1 MARAKKEA
9 ALTPE
14 ERLQAALVP
23 DWEWP
28 YKLPK
33 NWCWTRIGMVSN
45 FERGITFPAAAKE
58 AAPTEDNI
66 PCLRTANVQE
76 NLEIDDMIYVNR
88 DFMKGNIAK
97 LVRENDIIMSSAN
110 SRELVG
116 KSSLVTHIPFPM
128 TFGGFVLNIRAKE
141 MSSKYL
147 FYFLRHEFLAGK
159 FIGESSQTTNIAN
172 INTTTL
178 GNYEIPLPPLPE
190 QQRIVDR
197 IESLFAK
204 LDEAKEKAQ
213 AVVDSFEARK
223 AAILH
228 KAFTGEL
235 TAKWREEHGVRME
248 SWEKHLLSTVSSL
261 QTGLMKGKKY
271 TGKTVELPYLR
282 VANVQDGFLR
292 LDEIKKIDVE
302 ENAISRYSL
311 AVGDVLFTK
320 EVNEKYLRNCDIAFS
335 DPKKE
340 EALKYAFVNSRV
352 LLVYGAAGTGKT
364 TLIDMIPTML
374 SGRRKLFLTK
384 THTALQNLQRRINN
398 PGADASFV
406 SINSFTKRVNLPD
419 YDVIFVDECSTIDN
433 RAMKVF
439 LEKMRPDTFLV
450 LAGDTYQI
458 ESIDFGNWFT
468 YAKDIIKTK
477 GSNVELVS
485 TWRTKDPGLI
495 ELWNE
500 TRNKGALITEKLVI
514 DGPFS
519 ENIGEGVLNSE
530 IMDEVIL
537 CLNYDGKFGL
547 NNMNSYFQNANTG
560 TAVVWRDWKY
570 KVGDHILFN
579 DTDRFSLL
587 YNNLKGRIVQ
597 IELFDSRIR
606 FTVDVEIP
614 LTEQDC
620 QNDGIEFI
628 DIIDDVTRI
637 RFDVLDFEEEMADE
651 DRKKAIV
658 PFQLAYAVSIHKAQG
673 LEYRSVKV
681 VIPSS
686 NAEKITH
693 GIFYTAITRA
703 KEKLKIYWSSETMQ
717 EVVAG
722 FSVDTSKQK
731 SLAIIKEKLK
741 QDKNT

>member
-28 YKLPK
+28 YKLPE

-213 AVVDSFEARK
+213 AVLDSFETRK

-235 TAKWREEHGVRME
+235 TAKWREEHGVGME
-248 SWEKHLLSTVSSL
+248 SWEKKSVGELCISL
-261 QTGLMKGKKY
+261 KYGTAKKSDAS
-271 TGKTVELPYLR
+271 GNVVVLR
-282 VANVQDGFLR
+282 MGNLQQG
-292 LDEIKKIDVE
+292 EIDWSDL
-302 ENAISRYSL
+302 AYSNDPDDIEKYKL
-311 AVGDVLFTK
+311 FPGDVLFNRTNSAALVGKTAIYRGEHPAIYAGYLIKLDYDHDKIIGDYLNYALNTLDAKKYCNSVKTDGVNQSNINAKKIGAYSFNVPSIPEQEKIVSVRQKLLSKEQQTK
-320 EVNEKYLRNCDIAFS
+320 EAAEI
-335 DPKKE
+335 
-340 EALKYAFVNSRV
+340 V
-352 LLVYGAAGTGKT
+352 L
-364 TLIDMIPTML
+364 D
-374 SGRRKLFLTK
+374 
-384 THTALQNLQRRINN
+384 
-398 PGADASFV
+398 
-406 SINSFTKRVNLPD
+406 
-419 YDVIFVDECSTIDN
+419 
-433 RAMKVF
+433 
-439 LEKMRPDTFLV
+439 
-450 LAGDTYQI
+450 
-458 ESIDFGNWFT
+458 
-468 YAKDIIKTK
+468 
-477 GSNVELVS
+477 
-485 TWRTKDPGLI
+485 
-495 ELWNE
+495 
-500 TRNKGALITEKLVI
+500 
-514 DGPFS
+514 
-519 ENIGEGVLNSE
+519 
-530 IMDEVIL
+530 
-537 CLNYDGKFGL
+537 
-547 NNMNSYFQNANTG
+547 
-560 TAVVWRDWKY
+560 
-570 KVGDHILFN
+570 
-579 DTDRFSLL
+579 
-587 YNNLKGRIVQ
+587 Q
-597 IELFDSRIR
+597 IELMKKSILARAFRGELGTNDPSEESAVELLKEIIR
-606 FTVDVEIP
+606 R
-614 LTEQDC
+614 
-620 QNDGIEFI
+620 G
-628 DIIDDVTRI
+628 
-637 RFDVLDFEEEMADE
+637 
-651 DRKKAIV
+651 
-658 PFQLAYAVSIHKAQG
+658 
-673 LEYRSVKV
+673 
-681 VIPSS
+681 
-686 NAEKITH
+686 
-693 GIFYTAITRA
+693 
-703 KEKLKIYWSSETMQ
+703 
-717 EVVAG
+717 
-722 FSVDTSKQK
+722 
-731 SLAIIKEKLK
+731 
-741 QDKNT
+741 